1 MTDKIRITYQG
12 TDKAEDIFTK
22 NADTIGAETL
32 AEQVEKAEPAGFV
45 KEWKINGEQVVLGVE
60 RR

>member
-1 MTDKIRITYQG
+1 MRKEADFEVTDKIRITYQG

-32 AEQVEKAEPAGFV
+32 AEQVEKAEPCRIR
-45 KEWKINGEQVVLGVE
+45 KRVE
-60 RR
+60 D